1 MFQLSDWMKEKYKT
15 ATDESYRDLT
25 NLLPK
30 LKKHEAFEAELQAN
44 KRTLD
49 AINKVRGT
57 LHTHALT
64 HRIILS

>member
-1 MFQLSDWMKEKYKT
+1 MKEKYET

-49 AINKVRGT
+49 SINKASVT
-57 LHTHALT
+57 SHPHALIC
-64 HRIILS
+64 RLILS